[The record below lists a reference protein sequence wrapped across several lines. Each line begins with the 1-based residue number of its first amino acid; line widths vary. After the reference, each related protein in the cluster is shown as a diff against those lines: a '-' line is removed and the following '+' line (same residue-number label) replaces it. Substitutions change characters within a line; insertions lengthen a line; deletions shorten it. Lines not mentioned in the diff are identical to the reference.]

1 METLPG
7 LSVVVPSYR
16 SARLPEV
23 LARLAA
29 LGAAEVLV
37 ADSSPEAPQGLPPG
51 VTLVRS
57 ERRLNPGA
65 ARNLG
70 ARRAKGPLLLFVDSD
85 VVLTEAALGF
95 VRGWAKSPS
104 SGPVSG
110 VYEPAAS
117 GGVFSRIQDRVL
129 RRRILGGA
137 PGAVLFSS
145 SHFLVT
151 KADFERVGGFNE
163 ELRTYEDVEF
173 SARAAQLG
181 LTASVSAELAGTHL
195 KPYAFWGLVADYAG
209 KAHNAFRTKRRY
221 PGVFRGVPF
230 HTGAGLAASWLAGAC
245 LLPAAAAA
253 GAAAGAPA
261 GALAAALLFLAP
273 LPLLRGVLRGEPAG
287 TLAAALV
294 LWPCV
299 GTAVAAAVLAS
310 AASWYAGRA
319 LKGAVFLAD
328 LARGAWRALTRDGF
342 PVQVIAYVTARC
354 NLRCEHCFYKE
365 TLDAPDP
372 GELSLKTF
380 ERTTRGIGPVLW
392 FSLGGGEPF
401 IRPDLGQ
408 VIDVIQANCRPKVF
422 SFPTNGWY
430 TEKTFET
437 TLRLLQ
443 RMDGGNLILFFS
455 LDGPRDMHD
464 EIRGPGSFERVK
476 ATMERLRP
484 LTRMYPN
491 LYLNVVTTVT
501 ERNASVAT
509 AFIDELI
516 GDFQPSAI
524 SINLFRYH
532 SLKHPPLPAA
542 LLEGYRSASSLYS
555 KRLQEGALRHYG
567 FFGGRVM
574 LFKEILQKD
583 LIYRVAKFDEYV
595 TPCTAGTLSYV
606 IMEDGRLLACE
617 ILPDV
622 IGNVKDADV
631 DFSAL
636 VTSKAAGDLRRRIYE
651 TDCKCTY
658 ECAMSTNTL
667 FSWPM
672 SFRLGG
678 ALARD
683 LTGLPQRPSHVDA
696 DAKS

>member
-1 METLPG
+1 METLPE

-23 LARLAA
+23 LARLSA
-29 LGAAEVLV
+29 LGAAEVLL
-37 ADSSPEAPQGLPPG
+37 ADSSPEAPEGLPPG

-70 ARRAKGPLLLFVDSD
+70 ARRAKGPLILFVDSD
-85 VVLTEAALGF
+85 VVLTEGALAF
-95 VRGWAKSPS
+95 VRGWARSPA
-104 SGPVSG
+104 GLVSG
-110 VYEPAAS
+110 VYEPAPSA
-117 GGVFSRIQDRVL
+117 GAFSRIQDQVL
-129 RRRILGGA
+129 RRRILGGD
-137 PGAVLFSS
+137 PGSVLFSS
-145 SHFLVT
+145 SHFLVK

-173 SARAAQLG
+173 SARAAQMG
-181 LTASVSAELAGTHL
+181 LKASASAELSATHL
-195 KPYAFWGLVADYAG
+195 KPYSFWGLVGDYAG
-209 KAHNAFRTKRRY
+209 KAYNAFRVKRRY

-230 HTGAGLAASWLAGAC
+230 HTGAGLAGSWLAGAC

-253 GAAAGAPA
+253 GAAACVHA
-261 GALAAALLFLAP
+261 GAVAAAVLFLAP
-273 LPLLRGVLRGEPAG
+273 LPFLRGVLRGEPAG
-287 TLAAALV
+287 TLAKALV

-319 LKGAVFLAD
+319 LKAAVFLAD
-328 LARGAWRALTRDGF
+328 LARGAWRALTRNGF

-372 GELSLKTF
+372 GELSLETF
-380 ERTTRGIGPVLW
+380 DRTTRGIGPVLW

-401 IRPDLGQ
+401 IRPDLGK

-455 LDGPRDMHD
+455 LDGPKGMHD
-464 EIRGPGSFERVK
+464 EIRGPGSFDRVK

-484 LTRMYPN
+484 LTRMYPS

-501 ERNASVAT
+501 ERNAAVAT
-509 AFIDELI
+509 DFIDELI
-516 GDFQPSAI
+516 RDFQPSAI

-532 SLKHPPLPAA
+532 SLTHPPLPAA
-542 LLEGYRSASSLYS
+542 LLEGYRKASSLYS
-555 KRLQEGALRHYG
+555 RRLQEGALRHYG

-636 VTSKAAGDLRRRIYE
+636 VKSKAAGDLRRRIYE

-683 LTGLPQRPSHVDA
+683 LTGLPQRKSHVDA
-696 DAKS
+696 DATS